1 MLFNSYIFIFVFL
14 PIALLG
20 FYALTNFSRQSFKIE
35 ILILLSLVFYSF
47 WNIKYLFLLILSIII
62 NFLIGNLL
70 IKNNDKSKLIFGVF
84 INLIILGY
92 YKYTNFFIEN
102 INLVFEKNYII
113 ETLILPLGI
122 SYFTFQQITYL
133 VDCYLGKVSDKNFR
147 RYFLYVCFFPQ
158 IVTGPIVRHGFLMPQ
173 IKENIKK
180 KLSLN
185 YLNVGIT
192 TFAVGLFKKVVLA
205 DNLAL
210 YVNPFFRSVE
220 SGIVLNFFDAWVGAI
235 GYAFQIYFD
244 FSGYTDM
251 ALGIALMFGFILP
264 INFFSPFKAK
274 NISEFWIC
282 WHITLSNLVRNYLYF
297 PLSMFFSRLSLIR
310 NFGIIKEFLLSLI
323 IPTLISFTLIG
334 LWHGAGW
341 NFILFGIING
351 IYIIIFN
358 LWKNFK
364 NKYLKERKSYK
375 RDLIAQF
382 LTFISVVI
390 ALIIFRSDTI
400 ENSFYYIK
408 SIFGLGKFDFNDL
421 FQVGMFASQPL
432 SGIFLLVI
440 SSVIIFLL
448 PNTQEFLF
456 QNIKNDFNKENLLR
470 KRRSFINFKWKP
482 NFVWSLFTILT
493 LVISILFLNRESEFI
508 YLQF

>member
-1 MLFNSYIFIFVFL
+1 
-14 PIALLG
+14 
-20 FYALTNFSRQSFKIE
+20 
-35 ILILLSLVFYSF
+35 
-47 WNIKYLFLLILSIII
+47 
-62 NFLIGNLL
+62 
-70 IKNNDKSKLIFGVF
+70 
-84 INLIILGY
+84 
-92 YKYTNFFIEN
+92 
-102 INLVFEKNYII
+102 
-113 ETLILPLGI
+113 
-122 SYFTFQQITYL
+122 
-133 VDCYLGKVSDKNFR
+133 
-147 RYFLYVCFFPQ
+147 
-158 IVTGPIVRHGFLMPQ
+158 
-173 IKENIKK
+173 
-180 KLSLN
+180 
-185 YLNVGIT
+185 
-192 TFAVGLFKKVVLA
+192 
-205 DNLAL
+205 
-210 YVNPFFRSVE
+210 
-220 SGIVLNFFDAWVGAI
+220 
-235 GYAFQIYFD
+235 
-244 FSGYTDM
+244 M

-364 NKYLKERKSYK
+364 NKYLKERKSHK

-482 NFVWSLFTILT
+482 NFVWSLFTILI
-493 LVISILFLNRESEFI
+493 LVTSILFLNRESEFI